1 MNSRFGYMKIVYFL
15 LSLSVTLIVIVLLS
29 SGFGKAPPF
38 GKFLS
43 PQHGFWQNAE
53 PVNKT
58 YTADIEIP
66 YISRN
71 TEIYFDE
78 RLVPHI
84 FAENESDAFFTQG
97 YLHAKFRL
105 WQMEFQT
112 LAASGRLSEI
122 LGPGPDSAIL
132 NNDRSMRR
140 LGMVFGAKRSL
151 EEMEK
156 DRISKEQLDAYTK
169 GVNYYIEHMTQAELP
184 LEYKLLNYLPE
195 KWSNLK
201 TAFLLKYLSYDLT
214 GSENDVENT
223 NAKSYFT
230 EEAFRKMY
238 PIWNESSSPVIPSG
252 TYFPP
257 ASDSVAAPS
266 VADSL
271 YFQWKH
277 TVNVLTIK
285 RDKDNGSNNWVA
297 AGSKTLSGR
306 PILCNDPHLGLNLP
320 SLWYEIQITTPQYS
334 VYGASLPGAPSVVIG
349 FNEHIAWGVTNA
361 ARDVIDYYSITFNGN
376 DKSQYRLNG
385 EWQKTELN
393 VEKYKMKDGSV
404 FIDTIAYTVFGPVM
418 YDDHFNGKGRVAS
431 NINLAVRWMAHEP
444 SNELKALSGLNK
456 AKDYDDYAEAIKYFS
471 CPGQNFAFASK
482 SGDIALWQQGKFP
495 NKWKMQGDFI
505 MPGTDTTF
513 NWKSFIP
520 QAENPHVLNPPRGF
534 VSSANQ
540 VAADSTYPYYLG
552 GDYDV
557 YRGLQINRMLE
568 IMSGITPDDMQR
580 LQNDNYNA
588 FAESAVPY
596 LIQHVKED
604 VLSAEEKKFLDT
616 LRGWNYRN
624 DNDQPGPT
632 IFINWFDVFEDMI
645 WADELGKQP
654 GPSRMPDSPTL
665 IELLKRDT
673 AFEFTDDV
681 NTPEKET
688 IEDIV
693 TKSFQKA
700 CIAIATAEKDGRL
713 AWSKFK
719 DSGIRHL
726 LRIEPLS
733 RFHLNTGGGRNVIN
747 ATQQYRGP
755 SWKMIVQLTDSTE
768 AYGIYPGGQNG
779 NAGSNRY
786 DEFVTDWSQGKYYT
800 LWQMKKD
807 QAGDRR
813 ITSALKFLPAFFK

>member
-15 LSLSVTLIVIVLLS
+15 LSLSVTLIVIVLLN
-29 SGFGKAPPF
+29 SGFGKAPPL

-53 PVNKT
+53 PVT
-58 YTADIEIP
+58 QQYSADLEIA
-66 YISRN
+66 YIGHN
-71 TEIYFDE
+71 TEIYFDD

-84 FAENESDAFFTQG
+84 FAEDESDALFAQG

-112 LAASGRLSEI
+112 RAASGRLSEI

-140 LGMVFGAKRSL
+140 IGMVYGAKRSL

-156 DRISKEQLDAYTK
+156 DRDTKNQLDAYTK

-184 LEYKLLNYLPE
+184 LEYKLLNYVPE
-195 KWSNLK
+195 KWNNLK
-201 TAFLLKYLSYDLT
+201 TAYLLKYLSFDLT

-230 EEAFRKMY
+230 EEVFKKIY
-238 PIWNESSSPVIPSG
+238 PVWNQSSSPVIPAG

-257 ASDSVAAPS
+257 ASDSVTAPPT
-266 VADSL
+266 ADSL

-277 TVNVLTIK
+277 PVNVLTIK
-285 RDKDNGSNNWVA
+285 TDKDNGSNNWVA
-297 AGSKTLSGR
+297 GGSKTLSGR

-320 SLWYEIQITTPQYS
+320 SLWYEIQITTPGYS

-349 FNEHIAWGVTNA
+349 FNDNIAWGVTNA
-361 ARDVIDYYSITFNGN
+361 ARDVIDFYRITFNGG
-376 DKSQYRLNG
+376 DKSQYWLNN
-385 EWQKTELN
+385 EWQKAELN
-393 VEKYKMKDGSV
+393 IEQYKMKDGSV
-404 FIDTIAYTVFGPVM
+404 FTDTVAYTVFGPVM
-418 YDDHFNGKGRVAS
+418 YDDHFSGKGRVKA
-431 NINLAVRWMAHEP
+431 NVNLAVRWMAHEP

-456 AKDYDDYAEAIKYFS
+456 AKNYDDYEAAIKYFS

-482 SGDIALWQQGKFP
+482 SGDIALWQQGRFP

-505 MPGTDTTF
+505 MPGTDTSY
-513 NWKSFIP
+513 NWKSFVP

-540 VAADSTYPYYLG
+540 VPADTTYPYYLG

-568 IMSGITPDDMQR
+568 IMNGITPEDMQR

-588 FAESAVPY
+588 FAEAAVPY
-596 LIQHVKED
+596 MVQHVKED
-604 VLSAEEKKFLDT
+604 KLTPDEKKFLDS
-616 LRGWNYRN
+616 LRNWNFRN
-624 DNDQPGPT
+624 DNEKVGPT
-632 IFINWFDVFEDMI
+632 IFINWFDVFEGMI
-645 WADELGKQP
+645 WLDELGKQR
-654 GPSRMPDSPTL
+654 GPARMPDAPTL
-665 IELLKRDT
+665 IELLKSDS

-688 IEDIV
+688 IEDIA
-693 TKSFQKA
+693 TRSFQKVCVTLA
-700 CIAIATAEKDGRL
+700 SAEKEGRL
-713 AWSKFK
+713 TWSKFK

-726 LRIEPLS
+726 LRLEPLS

-747 ATQQYRGP
+747 ATQQYKGP

-768 AYGIYPGGQNG
+768 AYGIYPGGQVG
-779 NAGSNRY
+779 NAGSRHY
-786 DEFVTDWSQGKYYT
+786 DEFVTDWAEGKYYR

-807 QAGDRR
+807 ESGDKRV
-813 ITSALKFLPAFFK
+813 TSVLKFLPAFR

>member
-15 LSLSVTLIVIVLLS
+15 LSLSITLIVIVLLS

-53 PVNKT
+53 PVTKA
-58 YTADIEIP
+58 YTADLEIP

-132 NNDRSMRR
+132 HNDRSMRR

-151 EEMEK
+151 AEMEK
-156 DRISKEQLDAYTK
+156 DRITKEQLNAYTK

-195 KWSNLK
+195 RWSNLK

-214 GSENDVENT
+214 GSENDIENT

-252 TYFPP
+252 TYFPR
-257 ASDSVAAPS
+257 ASDSVVAPLS
-266 VADSL
+266 ADSL

-277 TVNVLTIK
+277 AVNVLTIK

-297 AGSKTLSGR
+297 GGSKTLSGR

-361 ARDVIDYYSITFNGN
+361 ARDVIDYYSIAFNGN
-376 DKSQYRLNG
+376 DKSQYRLND
-385 EWQKTELN
+385 EWQKAELM
-393 VEKYKMKDGSV
+393 VEKYKMKDGAV
-404 FIDTIAYTVFGPVM
+404 FIDTVAYTVFGPVM
-418 YDDHFNGKGRVAS
+418 YDDRFSGKGRVPS
-431 NINLAVRWMAHEP
+431 NVNLAVRWMAHDP
-444 SNELKALSGLNK
+444 SNELKALSGLNRS
-456 AKDYDDYAEAIKYFS
+456 KDYDDYAEAIKYFS

-482 SGDIALWQQGKFP
+482 TGDIALWHQGKFP

-513 NWKSFIP
+513 KWKSFIP
-520 QAENPHVLNPPRGF
+520 QAENPHVINPPRGF

-540 VAADSTYPYYLG
+540 VPADTTYPYYLG

-588 FAESAVPY
+588 FAETAVPY
-596 LIQHVKED
+596 LIQHVKVD
-604 VLSAEEKKFLDT
+604 VLTAEERKFLDT

-624 DNDQPGPT
+624 DNDLPGPT
-632 IFINWFDVFEDMI
+632 IFINWFDIFEVMI
-645 WADELGKQP
+645 WTDELGKQP
-654 GPSRMPDSPTL
+654 GPSRMPDAPTL
-665 IELLKRDT
+665 IELLKRDS

-688 IEDIV
+688 IEEVV

-700 CIAIATAEKDGRL
+700 CIALATAEKDGRL
-713 AWSKFK
+713 AWNKFK

-733 RFHLNTGGGRNVIN
+733 RFHLNTGGGKNVIN

-755 SWKMIVQLTDSTE
+755 SWKMIVQLTDTTE

-779 NAGSNRY
+779 NAGSKHY

-800 LWQMKKD
+800 LWHMKKD
-807 QAGDRR
+807 QAGDKRV
-813 ITSALKFLPAFFK
+813 TSVLKFLPAFK

>member
-15 LSLSVTLIVIVLLS
+15 LSLSITLIVIVLLNA
-29 SGFGKAPPF
+29 GFGKAPPF

-53 PVNKT
+53 PVAQR
-58 YTADIEIP
+58 YSGDLEIP
-66 YISRN
+66 YIGDN
-71 TEIYFDE
+71 TEIYFDD

-84 FAENESDAFFTQG
+84 FAERESDAYFAEG

-112 LAASGRLSEI
+112 LAASGRLSEV

-140 LGMVFGAKRSL
+140 IGMVYGAKRSL
-151 EEMEK
+151 VEMEK
-156 DRISKEQLDAYTK
+156 DRSTKDQLDAYTK

-195 KWSNLK
+195 RWSNLK
-201 TAFLLKYLSYDLT
+201 TAFLLKYLSFDLT

-223 NAKSYFT
+223 NAKSYFS
-230 EEAFRKMY
+230 EDAFKKMY
-238 PIWNESSSPVIPSG
+238 PIWNESSSPVIPPG

-257 ASDSVAAPS
+257 ASDSVFAPTS
-266 VADSL
+266 VDSL
-271 YFQWKH
+271 YFEWKH
-277 TVNVLTIK
+277 PVNVLTIK
-285 RDKDNGSNNWVA
+285 TDKDNGSNNWVA
-297 AGSKTLSGR
+297 GGSKTLSGR

-320 SLWYEIQITTPQYS
+320 SLWYEIQITTPDYS

-349 FNEHIAWGVTNA
+349 FNDNIAWGVTNA
-361 ARDVIDYYSITFNGN
+361 ARDVIDFYRITFNGT
-376 DKSQYRLNG
+376 DKSQYWLNND
-385 EWQKTELN
+385 WRKADLDI
-393 VEKYKMKDGSV
+393 EKYKMKDGSV

-418 YDDHFNGKGRVAS
+418 YDDQFNGKKRVAA
-431 NINLAVRWMAHEP
+431 NVNLAVRWMAHEP

-456 AKDYDDYAEAIKYFS
+456 AKNYDDYEAAIKFFS

-505 MPGTDTTF
+505 MPGTDTSY

-520 QAENPHVLNPPRGF
+520 QAENPHVLNPPRAF

-540 VAADSTYPYYLG
+540 VPADTTYPYYLG

-568 IMSGITPDDMQR
+568 IMSGITTEDMQR
-580 LQNDNYNA
+580 LQSDNYNA
-588 FAESAVPY
+588 FAEAAVPY
-596 LIQHVKED
+596 MLQHVKEN
-604 VLSAEEKKFLDT
+604 VLSAAEKKYFDSLHE
-616 LRGWNYRN
+616 WNYRN
-624 DNDQPGPT
+624 DNSLVQPT
-632 IFINWFDVFEDMI
+632 IFVNWFDLFEDMI
-645 WADELGKQP
+645 WLDELGKQP
-654 GPSRMPDSPTL
+654 GPARMPDAATL
-665 IELLKRDT
+665 IELLKRDS
-673 AFEFTDDV
+673 AFAFTDDV
-681 NTPEKET
+681 NTEEKET
-688 IEDIV
+688 IDDIA
-693 TKSFQKA
+693 TKSFQKVCVMLA
-700 CIAIATAEKDGRL
+700 SVEKEGRL
-713 AWSKFK
+713 TWSKFK

-726 LRIEPLS
+726 LRLEPLS

-747 ATQQYRGP
+747 ATQQYKGP

-779 NAGSNRY
+779 NAGSMHY
-786 DEFVTDWSQGKYYT
+786 DEFVTDWAEGKYYR
-800 LWQMKKD
+800 LWQMKK
-807 QAGDRR
+807 QQSGDKRVV
-813 ITSALKFLPAFFK
+813 SVLKLLPAFK